1 MPTIRCRP
9 LFAILTAALLSACAA
24 TQNPGP
30 GAAGEPAATP
40 AAAPA
45 AAAPEP
51 EAPPLEMHEASA
63 QCWMKYDKTGGSLD
77 AKSKLVDKCIDEKMK
92 AQKPRTAPLAR

>member
-1 MPTIRCRP
+1 MPMIRGWP
-9 LFAILTAALLSACAA
+9 LFTILTAALLCGCAA

-30 GAAGEPAATP
+30 GAAGEPAAP
-40 AAAPA
+40 APA
-45 AAAPEP
+45 AAVAAPAEP
-51 EAPPLEMHEASA
+51 EAAPLEMHEASA

-92 AQKPRTAPLAR
+92 VQKPRAAPLAR